1 MKVIM
6 KLMCLFFFST
16 LTLPAI
22 SQVIGIKGGLNL
34 ANMFAKSDSET
45 YSDEFNMKPGFH
57 FGLTA
62 EFPVEETTSFETGL
76 LLSTKGFKLDVAED
90 LYSQK
95 SNVNLLYLD
104 IPLLAKAYF
113 NVGGTK
119 IYGALGPY
127 LGFGLSGKTKNEI
140 TYDGE
145 TESEEID
152 LKWGSSE
159 DDDLKRLDFGLM
171 VGAGTDIKSIE
182 LGLNYS
188 YGLSNLEAT
197 SEGDS
202 KMKNRVLSISVGYK
216 FKSK

>member
-1 MKVIM
+1 MM
-6 KLMCLFFFST
+6 KLMYFLLFST
-16 LTLPAI
+16 LAIPAI

-34 ANMFAKSDSET
+34 ANMFAKSNDET

-57 FGLTA
+57 IGLTA
-62 EFPVEETTSFETGL
+62 EFPVAETTSFETGL
-76 LLSTKGFKLDVAED
+76 LLTSKGFKLDLEED
-90 LYSQK
+90 MYSQK

-113 NVGGTK
+113 NVGVTK

-127 LGFGLSGKTKNEI
+127 IGFGLSGKTKNEV

-171 VGAGTDIKSIE
+171 AAAGIFIKSIE

-188 YGLSNLEAT
+188 YGLANLEAT
-197 SEGDS
+197 SEADS
-202 KMKNRVLSISVGYK
+202 KMKNRVLSFSVGYK
-216 FKSK
+216 FNSK